1 MQNMP
6 PHLTP
11 QSQSPMQ
18 DMPFM
23 EDHMMNQISK
33 ENDLSQKIVAHFAPE
48 ELHSLDELMTQF
60 FPELQG
66 EISIDPETGLRD
78 YSPLDEMLKNP
89 EIREAISSG
98 LSQEKQKFAMGGE
111 VNEIGR
117 PTDPELEKL
126 RMEGRHGDTELAII
140 TPHLLDFFSELAGHN
155 PTENPHT
162 GLPEFIKFGNI
173 FKSIVRVAG
182 TLFGPITGF
191 LGSKLTGQS
200 TNAALKNAGIG
211 AALATLPFVGGSFGI
226 PGLPSFSGMGAG
238 AAGQGSGG
246 GFLSGLGK
254 MFAPST
260 GGGVMSPHA
269 VVGANTAGKMLPATA
284 FGQSGMQAAGQAGGS
299 GFLGNIMGGG
309 GGSGGFLGNI
319 GGALPLIG
327 SGLLMAKGH
336 KEEQKGLRDYQR
348 ALEGK
353 EQREKAENEAMRE
366 RMGFNAR
373 LNPLEPYRRR
383 QINPVQ
389 TREEYL
395 RGVEPLY
402 FENYAEGG
410 AIRGHGKGQQDNI
423 PKNIKENS
431 YIIDASTVSDI
442 GDGSSEAGIKELDHF
457 VSRFPS
463 YNGKKEAKG
472 GYIKA
477 MVSNDEYEIPPEKV
491 TAIGHGSNQK
501 GAQILK
507 KLVTQ
512 VRTQKRTSGK
522 KLPPKAK
529 PIGGYLKSISH
540 LGTKIP
546 KI

>member
-6 PHLTP
+6 SHLIP

-18 DMPFM
+18 HMAPM
-23 EDHMMNQISK
+23 EGNMMNNM
-33 ENDLSQKIVAHFAPE
+33 ENEQPKSEKIVAHFAPD
-48 ELHSLDELMTQF
+48 ELHSLDEVMTQF
-60 FPELQG
+60 FPQLQG

-78 YSPLDEMLKNP
+78 YSPLDEILENP

-98 LSQEKQKFAMGGE
+98 LSHERQKFAMGGE

-140 TPHLLDFFSELAGHN
+140 TPNLLEFFSELAGHQ
-155 PTENPHT
+155 PKENPHT

-173 FKSIVRVAG
+173 FKSIVRVVG

-191 LGSKLTGQS
+191 AASKLTGQS
-200 TNAALKNAGIG
+200 TGAALKNAGIG
-211 AALATLPFVGGSFGI
+211 AALATLPFIGGSIGI
-226 PGLPSFSGMGAG
+226 PGLPSFSGIGAG
-238 AAGQGSGG
+238 ATGQGGGG
-246 GFLSGLGK
+246 GFLSSLGK
-254 MFAPST
+254 MFSPST

-269 VVGANTAGKMLPATA
+269 VVGSNTVGQMLPASA
-284 FGQSGMQAAGQAGGS
+284 FGQSGMQAASQAGGS
-299 GFLGNIMGGG
+299 GFLGNILGGG
-309 GGSGGFLGNI
+309 SSGGFLGNI

-336 KEEQKGLRDYQR
+336 REEQKGLRDYQR

-383 QINPVQ
+383 QINPIQ

-402 FENYAEGG
+402 FENYAKGG
-410 AIRGHGKGQQDNI
+410 AIKGYGKGQQDNI

-463 YNGKKEAKG
+463 YKGKKEAKG
-472 GYIKA
+472 GYIQA